1 MSLAEDHKFDA
12 DSDLYLGHPDS
23 PRSKSACVG
32 HSLPCLHGV
41 VWYAQLSRCHAR
53 EMPTSGVTL
62 SGSRS
67 PIRRAVAW
75 IRPRR
80 PPRHAG
86 QITLAA
92 FFVSRR
98 RSTRSPRHVGD
109 ALMHPH
115 RRPCTRCPSPCSGV
129 GGDGGGLAGGE
140 SPQRSKLTSPS
151 LLQYKL
157 KSSLERGWVERLTK
171 G

>member
-1 MSLAEDHKFDA
+1 MHAHRRVSSPVPHGHTPPASNPSSPISSSSSPSLGFPPHLITMSLAEDHKFDA

-98 RSTRSPRHVGD
+98 RSTRSPRH
-109 ALMHPH
+109 
-115 RRPCTRCPSPCSGV
+115 C
-129 GGDGGGLAGGE
+129 
-140 SPQRSKLTSPS
+140 
-151 LLQYKL
+151 LLD
-157 KSSLERGWVERLTK
+157 RLSV
-171 G
+171 